1 MTASF
6 RQHVRTIRPIVR
18 HNSGMSLILALLLTQ
33 DPEALKASLKD
44 VDIPA
49 SWIYDDIDAGFAEA
63 KKTGKPL
70 LVAFR

>member
-1 MTASF
+1 M
-6 RQHVRTIRPIVR
+6 
-18 HNSGMSLILALLLTQ
+18 LACLLLAPQ
-33 DPEALKASLKD
+33 DAAPPDKVALKASLKE

>member
-1 MTASF
+1 MKLT
-6 RQHVRTIRPIVR
+6 
-18 HNSGMSLILALLLTQ
+18 LACLLLAAVPQ
-33 DPEALKASLKD
+33 DKDALKASLKE

>member
-1 MTASF
+1 M
-6 RQHVRTIRPIVR
+6 RITIACF
-18 HNSGMSLILALLLTQ
+18 LLAALPQ
-33 DPEALKASLKD
+33 DKEALKTSLKD

-63 KKTGKPL
+63 KRTGKPL

>member
-1 MTASF
+1 MS
-6 RQHVRTIRPIVR
+6 IV
-18 HNSGMSLILALLLTQ
+18 LALLLAAPQ
-33 DPEALKASLKD
+33 DKEALKTSLKD
-44 VDIPA
+44 VDLPA

>member
-1 MTASF
+1 MRMT
-6 RQHVRTIRPIVR
+6 
-18 HNSGMSLILALLLTQ
+18 LAFLLLAAAPQ
-33 DPEALKASLKD
+33 DKEALKTALKD

-63 KKTGKPL
+63 KKSGKPL